1 MAAAPAAGAGDGG
14 GEDEKSEF
22 DVVLI
27 AEGAKKIAVI
37 KEVRALTGLGL
48 KDAKDLVESLPKPVL
63 EGASKDDAEKAKAA
77 LEEAGAQPDIH
88 PQYRDVVF
96 LDTQNGTSFITRS
109 TINTEETTEVD
120 GVEYPLAKVEI
131 SAASHPFYTGTMTII
146 DTAGRVERFEKRYG
160 RRKQKGGEAAAEEAP
175 AAAPANDDHAE
186 DAPAAAAAAS
196 EEE

>member
-1 MAAAPAAGAGDGG
+1 M
-14 GEDEKSEF
+14 
-22 DVVLI
+22 
-27 AEGAKKIAVI
+27 
-37 KEVRALTGLGL
+37 
-48 KDAKDLVESLPKPVL
+48 KP
-63 EGASKDDAEKAKAA
+63 E
-77 LEEAGAQPDIH
+77 IH
-88 PQYRDVVF
+88 PEYRDVVF

-109 TINTEETTEVD
+109 TIATEETTDVN

-160 RRKQKGGEAAAEEAP
+160 RRKNTGAKAEEAP

-186 DAPAAAAAAS
+186 DAPAAPAAAA